1 MDAFT
6 IKDLENLTGIKAHTI
21 RIWEQRY
28 SFLKP
33 QRTGTNIR
41 YYTSHELK
49 KILNIALLAKY
60 GFKISHID
68 KMNEEDVKKSI
79 FSLSTAEAQQD
90 RLVNELI
97 QCTVS
102 IDMEKFENILD
113 SYIISRGI
121 DKAILHIIFPFLN
134 RIGILWMTNH
144 ISPGEEHLISNIIRQ
159 KLIVGIEGVAPHI
172 SRDKTVLLFLPEGEF
187 HELGLLY
194 VAYLL
199 KKHGAKIL
207 YMGADVPVK
216 DLKNVCNIKP
226 PDYLYTHTTCDFKL
240 EKYFLTLHAQI
251 PDIKLIVSGKLCHKL
266 KTNSPNFVHVKR
278 SLPEVMEFVST
289 L

>member
-21 RIWEQRY
+21 RVWEQRY
-28 SFLKP
+28 SFIKP

-41 YYTSHELK
+41 YYNSLELK
-49 KILNIALLAKY
+49 KILNVALLAKY

-68 KMNEEDVKKSI
+68 KMGEEDVKKNI
-79 FSLSTAEAQQD
+79 FSLSTLEAQQD
-90 RLVNELI
+90 RFINELI

-102 IDMEKFENILD
+102 LDMERFENVLD
-113 SYIISRGI
+113 SFIQSKGI
-121 DKAILHIIFPFLN
+121 DKTILHIIFPFLN

-144 ISPGEEHLISNIIRQ
+144 IGPGEEHLISNIIRQ
-159 KLIVGIEGVAPHI
+159 KLIAGIEGIVTHI
-172 SRDKTVLLFLPEGEF
+172 YREKIVLLFLPEGEY

-199 KKHGAKIL
+199 KKHGAEIL
-207 YMGADVPVK
+207 YMGADVPVD
-216 DLKNVCNIKP
+216 DLKAVCKIKLP
-226 PDYLYTHTTCDFKL
+226 HYLYTHTTCDFKL
-240 EKYFLTLHAQI
+240 EKYFSNFHAAL
-251 PDIKLIVSGKLCHKL
+251 PDTQLVVSGKFCHKF
-266 KTNSPNFVHVKR
+266 KNKNPQFVHVKK
-278 SLPEVMEFVST
+278 SLQEVMEFVSD